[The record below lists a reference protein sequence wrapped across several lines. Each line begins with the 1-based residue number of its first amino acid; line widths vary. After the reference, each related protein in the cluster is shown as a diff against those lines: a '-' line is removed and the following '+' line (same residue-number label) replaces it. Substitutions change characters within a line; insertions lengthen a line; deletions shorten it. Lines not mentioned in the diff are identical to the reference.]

1 MSTDPQRFSEPDW
14 SAPLD
19 VEACIDAVPADAT
32 MSGMFLAAVVSAAS
46 SAGHRLPSARASYTA
61 FRKYPMREHCVI
73 MVEAARAIWP
83 AHSMREGL
91 RRLGRGAPRALM
103 TSMLGRVVLGSVEGP
118 AEIVRAMA
126 RAYPLNSSPGSLE
139 VGDAGPGRVVVRLR
153 DIHHFLDSHHVGV
166 FEGVLR
172 HAGVEGGHVRLASLS
187 RSDADLSCE
196 WRA

>member
-1 MSTDPQRFSEPDW
+1 
-14 SAPLD
+14 
-19 VEACIDAVPADAT
+19 

-46 SAGHRLPSARASYTA
+46 SAGHGLPSARATYTA

-83 AHSMREGL
+83 AHSTREGL

-139 VGDAGPGRVVVRLR
+139 VGEEGEGRVVVRLR

-172 HAGVEGGHVRLASLS
+172 YAKVQDGRVRIDPIS
-187 RSDADLSCE
+187 RSDADLLCE
-196 WRA
+196 WRT